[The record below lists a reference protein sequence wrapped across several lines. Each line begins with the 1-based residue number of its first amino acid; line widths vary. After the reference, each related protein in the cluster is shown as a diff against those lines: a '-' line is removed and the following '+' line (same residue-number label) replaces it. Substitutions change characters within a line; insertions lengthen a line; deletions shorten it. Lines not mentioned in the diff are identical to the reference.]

1 MPSERIAII
10 TGGNSKEAEVSRRSG
25 QAVADA
31 LQDPATMVRV
41 LEADQALTRHLQDFD
56 PDVVMPIM
64 HGAGGEDGT
73 IQGYL
78 EVLGYPYTGS
88 GVEGS
93 VAAMN
98 KIIAKALFRQAG
110 LPVAPDRTFS
120 RWQLTQDVQALDALQ
135 QEVALNLGDALVVK
149 PAAEGSAI
157 GVLRIRTSELKA
169 VVAQALHDSDQLL
182 IEQWIFG
189 RELTVGILEDATEGA
204 LVAFPV
210 TEILTPKESW
220 YDFEHRYDPKLS
232 QHIIPANIPTET
244 ADRLMSIA
252 KKAHRTL
259 ALRDFSRADFL
270 LDKQG
275 NIYLLEVNNIP
286 GMTATSLYPDAA
298 LAAGFDLK
306 ALAKQL
312 IANARFRHQPD

>member
-1 MPSERIAII
+1 MPNERIAII
-10 TGGNSKEAEVSRRSG
+10 VGGTSKEAEVSRRSG

-41 LEADQALTRHLQDFD
+41 IEADQALTRHLQDFN

-120 RWQLTQDVQALDALQ
+120 RWQLTQDAQALDALQ
-135 QEVALNLGDALVVK
+135 QEVALKLGDALVVK

>member
-10 TGGNSKEAEVSRRSG
+10 VGGNSKEAEVSRRSG

-41 LEADQALTRHLQDFD
+41 IEADQALTRHLQDFD

-88 GVEGS
+88 GVEGG

-120 RWQLTQDVQALDALQ
+120 RWQLTQDAQALDALQ
-135 QEVALNLGDALVVK
+135 QEVALKLGDALVVK

-220 YDFEHRYDPKLS
+220 YDFEHRYDPRLS

-270 LDKQG
+270 LDEQG

-298 LAAGFDLK
+298 LTAGFDLK

>member
-10 TGGNSKEAEVSRRSG
+10 VGGTSKEAEVSRRSG

-41 LEADQALTRHLQDFD
+41 IEADQALTRHLQDFD

-120 RWQLTQDVQALDALQ
+120 RWQLTQDAQALDALQ
-135 QEVALNLGDALVVK
+135 QEVALKLGDALVVK

>member
-10 TGGNSKEAEVSRRSG
+10 VGGNSKEAEISRRSG

-41 LEADQALTRHLQDFD
+41 IEADQALTRHLQDFN

-93 VAAMN
+93 FAAMN

-120 RWQLTQDVQALDALQ
+120 RWQLTQDAQALDALQ
-135 QEVALNLGDALVVK
+135 QEVALKLGDALVVK

-270 LDKQG
+270 LDEQG